1 LPAESEARALRVG
14 IAGPVGT
21 GKSMLVRSLCAALS
35 GELDIGVVTNDIY
48 TDEDARF
55 LRAQGVLPESRIV
68 AVQTGC
74 CPHTAIRDDVSANL
88 QAVAELEAA
97 EGPLDVVLVESGGDN
112 LTATFSPALA
122 DAQVFVLDTA
132 GGDDVPRKGGPGIER
147 ADLLVIA
154 KADIAH
160 LVGADL
166 RRMLSD
172 SAERRD
178 GRPVLAGDLRAPG
191 DVEPIAAWLRER
203 IAEHR
208 AGDLVAADPGPM
220 APHGHVH

>member
-1 LPAESEARALRVG
+1 M
-14 IAGPVGT
+14 GT
-21 GKSMLVRSLCAALS
+21 GKSTLVAALCEALADDI
-35 GELDIGVVTNDIY
+35 ELGVVTNDIY

-55 LRAQGVLPESRIV
+55 LKSRGVLPDERIV

-88 QAVAELEAA
+88 LAVEQLGA
-97 EGPLDVVLVESGGDN
+97 LDVVLIESGGDN

-154 KADIAH
+154 KADIAP
-160 LVGADL
+160 LVGSDL
-166 RRMLSD
+166 ALMLSD
-172 SAERRD
+172 AAERRD
-178 GRPVLAGDLRAPG
+178 GRPVLAADLRSAA
-191 DVEPIAAWLRER
+191 DVAPIAQWIEHRL
-203 IAEHR
+203 AEHR

-220 APHGHVH
+220 APHVHAHPH